1 LALANHEDGAM
12 GEPAS
17 SAFHIIRSLQ
27 VKGGF
32 LDGVHVEF
40 DPTLNCVIGGR
51 GTGKTTV
58 LEMLRWSLD
67 QMPDPATSSSLARS
81 IDKLVQANLGSGLI
95 EVEIETDSGRRYRVR
110 RSYGG
115 APMVLN
121 AAGEAVPIDIGR
133 GTIFSADVY
142 SQSQIEEIA
151 NDPLFQLKLIDKF
164 IAADIKE
171 INGQIEASLRDLR
184 GNAAE
189 ILKARAEITDLKEK
203 VSLLPEVTER
213 LKTYKLDEGSDEAK
227 ALQNASDAKALR
239 DQERRS
245 IEGLQTL
252 LTETADRLA
261 ETVSEL
267 PEAIDGLIHRAI
279 LDGPNG
285 EAFHHLDGLV
295 KKAVHDVQR
304 RVDDAAR
311 VLRESSVHVRDK
323 AGEVA
328 VLHLNQE
335 KAYQDLL
342 EVREKEKD
350 QATQRDNLLRRQADL
365 QEHQKR
371 LDKRVEDLGQKEK
384 ARAMLLRRLSDI
396 KDARFARRKNVAEE
410 LSAQLGPAIKVLIE
424 QYGNT
429 DSYRDLLLE
438 AMKGAGFK
446 YTPVVEKAVHRIPP
460 GELAAIVQRGDV
472 QALAD
477 HLEVEAD
484 RANRFLLQLKDKP
497 VIFDVEVVDLHD
509 RPTIKLQ
516 DGSDYKDATAL
527 STGQKCT
534 TILPILLLE
543 SASPLLIDQ
552 PEDNLDNAFIYE
564 TVVRSVRGVSG
575 KRQLIFI
582 THNPN
587 IPVLGDAQRVV
598 VLQSNGR
605 RGSVRASGT
614 VDEVKDEIETVLE
627 GGREA
632 FRRRK
637 ERYGY

>member
-1 LALANHEDGAM
+1 MAES
-12 GEPAS
+12 AS
-17 SAFHIIRSLQ
+17 TAFHIIHSLQ

-32 LDGVHVEF
+32 LDGVRIQF
-40 DPTLNCVIGGR
+40 DPSLNCIIGGR

-58 LEMLRWSLD
+58 LEILRWALD
-67 QMPDPATSSSLARS
+67 HMPDAATSSNLARA
-81 IDKLVQANLGSGLI
+81 IDKLVQANLGSGLV
-95 EVEIETDSGRRYRVR
+95 ELEIETNSGLRYHVR

-121 AAGEAVPIDIGR
+121 ATGEAVPIEIGR
-133 GTIFSADVY
+133 GTIFSAEVY

-151 NDPLFQLKLIDKF
+151 VDPLFQLKLIDKF
-164 IAADIKE
+164 IAGEVKE
-171 INGQIEASLRDLR
+171 ITGQIEACVRDLSA
-184 GNAAE
+184 NAAE
-189 ILKARAEITDLKEK
+189 IVKARAEVTDLKEK
-203 VSLLPEVTER
+203 VSQLPEVTER
-213 LKTYKLDEGSDEAK
+213 LKTYKVDESSEEAK
-227 ALQNASDAKALR
+227 ALQGGSDAKALR
-239 DQERRS
+239 DREARALDGLRR
-245 IEGLQTL
+245 L
-252 LTETADRLA
+252 LA
-261 ETVSEL
+261 ETAERLSEAVSGL
-267 PEAIDGLIHRAI
+267 PGTVDGLVHKAI

-285 EAFHHLDGLV
+285 AAFSEIRDLVGDG
-295 KKAVHDVQR
+295 AR
-304 RVDDAAR
+304 RVRDRVDEAAR
-311 VLRESSVHVRDK
+311 ILREMGERLREK
-323 AGEVA
+323 AAEVA
-328 VLHLNQE
+328 ALHLKQE

-342 EVREKEKD
+342 ELRDKEKD
-350 QATQRDNLLRRQADL
+350 QATQRDDLLRRQAEL
-365 QEHQKR
+365 QEHQKQLDQR
-371 LDKRVEDLGQKEK
+371 LKELHEK
-384 ARAMLLRRLSDI
+384 EEARGVLLRRLSEI
-396 KDARFARRKNVAEE
+396 KDARFARRKAVAER
-410 LSAQLGPAIKVLIE
+410 LSSQLAPAIRVLIE

-429 DSYRDLLLE
+429 DSYRDLLLD

-446 YTPVVEKAVHRIPP
+446 YTPVVEKAVQRIPP
-460 GELAAIVQRGDV
+460 QELAAIVQRGDA

-477 HLEVEAD
+477 QLDLETD

-497 VIFDVEVVDLHD
+497 FIFEVEVVDLHD

-516 DGSDYKDATAL
+516 DGSDYKDASAL

-534 TILPILLLE
+534 TILPILLLDSE
-543 SASPLLIDQ
+543 SPLLIDQ

-575 KRQLIFI
+575 RRQLIFV

-587 IPVLGDAQRVV
+587 IPVLGDARRVV

-605 RGSVRASGT
+605 IGSVRAAGN

>member
-1 LALANHEDGAM
+1 MAES
-12 GEPAS
+12 AS
-17 SAFHIIRSLQ
+17 NAFHLIRSLQ

-32 LDGVHVEF
+32 LDGVRLEF
-40 DPTLNCVIGGR
+40 DSSLNCIIGGR

-58 LEMLRWSLD
+58 IEMLRWALD
-67 QMPDPATSSSLARS
+67 HMPDPVTSSTLARS

-95 EVEIETDSGRRYRVR
+95 EVEIETDSGLTYRVR

-115 APMVLN
+115 APMVLS
-121 AAGEAVPIDIGR
+121 ASGEAVPIEIGR
-133 GTIFSADVY
+133 GTVFSAEVY

-164 IAADIKE
+164 IAADVKE
-171 INGQIEASLRDLR
+171 IHGQIEAHLRDLR

-189 ILKARAEITDLKEK
+189 ILKARAEVTDLKEK
-203 VSLLPEVTER
+203 VSQLPEITER
-213 LKTYKLDEGSDEAK
+213 LKAYKLDESSEEGK
-227 ALQNASDAKALR
+227 VLQGASDAKALR
-239 DQERRS
+239 DHERRTL
-245 IEGLQTL
+245 EGLQKL
-252 LTETADRLA
+252 VAGTADKLKDA
-261 ETVSEL
+261 VSGL
-267 PEAIDGLIHRAI
+267 PVAVDGLVPKAI

-285 EAFHHLDGLV
+285 AVFREIQGLAGQGV
-295 KKAVHDVQR
+295 GEVRR

-311 VLRESSVHVRDK
+311 LLQEIGGRLRDK
-323 AGEVA
+323 ADEVSA
-328 VLHLNQE
+328 LHLNQE
-335 KAYQDLL
+335 KTYQDLL
-342 EVREKEKD
+342 EARAKEKH
-350 QATQRDNLLRRQADL
+350 QATERDNLLRRQAEL
-365 QEHQKR
+365 QEHQRR
-371 LDKRVEDLGQKEK
+371 LDQRLRELGEKEQS
-384 ARAMLLRRLSDI
+384 RAALLRRLSDM
-396 KDARFARRKNVAEE
+396 KDARFARRKDVAES
-410 LSAQLGPAIKVLIE
+410 LSSQLGPAIRVSIE

-446 YTPVVEKAVHRIPP
+446 YTPVVEKAVQRIPP
-460 GELAAIVQRGDV
+460 HELAAIVQRGDV
-472 QALAD
+472 QVLAD
-477 HLEVEAD
+477 HLDVEAD
-484 RANRFLLQLKDKP
+484 RANRFLLQLKDKQ

-516 DGSDYKDATAL
+516 DGSDYKAATAL

-575 KRQLIFI
+575 KRQLIFV

-598 VLQSNGR
+598 VLQSDGR

-614 VDEVKDEIETVLE
+614 VDDVKDEIETVLE

>member
-1 LALANHEDGAM
+1 M
-12 GEPAS
+12 GESTS
-17 SAFHIIRSLQ
+17 STFHVIRSLQ

-32 LDGVHVEF
+32 LDGVRVQF
-40 DPTLNCVIGGR
+40 DPSLNCVIGGR

-58 LEMLRWSLD
+58 LEMLRWALH
-67 QMPDPATSSSLARS
+67 QMPDSATSASLARS
-81 IDKLVQANLGSGLI
+81 IDKLVQANLGSGLV
-95 EVEIETDSGRRYRVR
+95 EVEIETDSGLRYRVR
-110 RSYGG
+110 RSYGS
-115 APMVLN
+115 AAIVMN
-121 AAGEAVPIDIGR
+121 AAGEAVPIEIGR

-164 IAADIKE
+164 IATDIKE
-171 INGQIEASLRDLR
+171 IGGQIEACVRDLR

-189 ILKARAEITDLKEK
+189 ILKARAEVTELREK

-213 LKTYKLDEGSDEAK
+213 LKTYKLDEGSEEAK
-227 ALQNASDAKALR
+227 ALQSASDAKALR

-245 IEGLQTL
+245 LEGLQTL
-252 LTETADRLA
+252 LAETAARLSD
-261 ETVSEL
+261 TVSQL
-267 PEAIDGLIHRAI
+267 PGAVDGLVHKAI

-285 EAFHHLDGLV
+285 DAFRNVQSLV
-295 KKAVHDVQR
+295 RETAQDVQR
-304 RVDDAAR
+304 RVEDAAR
-311 VLRESSVHVRDK
+311 LLRETSDRLRDK
-323 AGEVA
+323 AGEVS

-342 EVREKEKD
+342 EARDKEKD
-350 QATQRDNLLRRQADL
+350 QATQRDQLLRRQGEL

-371 LDKRVEDLGQKEK
+371 LDKRGAELGEKEQS
-384 ARAMLLRRLSDI
+384 RAVLLRRLSDI
-396 KDARFARRKNVAEE
+396 KDARFASRKKVAEK
-410 LSAQLGPAIKVLIE
+410 LSSQLGPAIRVLIE

-446 YTPVVEKAVHRIPP
+446 YTPVVEKAVQRIPP
-460 GELAAIVQRGDV
+460 HELAAIVQRGDV

-477 HLEVEAD
+477 NLEVDAD

-497 VIFDVEVVDLHD
+497 VMFDVEVVDLHD

-598 VLQSNGR
+598 VLQSTGR
-605 RGSVRASGT
+605 LGSVRASGT